1 MKKSIFN
8 TVGASLCHFCF
19 ENSRPVGKNYFNFI
33 LAILTIKVIFTTLK
47 VFAFLMQ
54 FSKTFYFDLELK
66 TYEKAQ
72 NQNTTFFRLIYRFIV
87 GFPNPGNLIFMIVM
101 MDLDPIPGFSTYY

>member
-1 MKKSIFN
+1 M
-8 TVGASLCHFCF
+8 
-19 ENSRPVGKNYFNFI
+19 GKNYFNFI

-54 FSKTFYFDLELK
+54 FSETFYFDLELK
-66 TYEKAQ
+66 TNLVMEKAQ

-87 GFPNPGNLIFMIVM
+87 GFQTPV
-101 MDLDPIPGFSTYY
+101 T